1 MLLTTESKT
10 SVANMYLKIYILK
23 KSLKIERCLFG
34 PKNNPF
40 SETVI
45 KHLLSEERRIYLI
58 ECFLSKW

>member
-10 SVANMYLKIYILK
+10 SVVNMYLKIHILK
-23 KSLKIERCLFG
+23 KSLKIERCLVG

-40 SETVI
+40 SEIVI

-58 ECFLSKW
+58 ECFLSEW